1 MLINVHSFILDG
13 MPTGDHP
20 LAGRVALV
28 AGATRGCGR
37 AIAVELGAL
46 GATVYGSG
54 RSTRSGRSPMDRP
67 ETIEDTAELVTA
79 AGGQGVPVRCDHA
92 DAHDVG
98 ALVGRIRSDQARL
111 DILVNDAWGG
121 DPFVQ
126 WGKSL
131 WQHPLDATLG
141 VLRNGIETHLIT
153 NHVAIPLMLE
163 GTGGLVVEVGD
174 GKRDVPYRGNMPYDL
189 VKTAVVRMGEALAHE
204 LQPHGVTVLTV
215 TPGWLRSESMLDH
228 FGVTEET
235 WREAAE
241 RVPYFSHSETPYL
254 LGRGIAALAADPDRG
269 RFAGQCLGSWDLM
282 RVYDLMDADRTRP
295 DWGAVDLEA
304 RRAALTSAMPDP
316 A

>member
-1 MLINVHSFILDG
+1 
-13 MPTGDHP
+13 MPTDDHP

-37 AIAVELGAL
+37 AIAIELGAL

-79 AGGQGVPVRCDHA
+79 AGGEGVAVRCDHA
-92 DAHDVG
+92 DADDVD
-98 ALVGRIRSDQARL
+98 ALVGRIRSDHARL
-111 DILVNDAWGG
+111 DILVNDVWGG

-126 WGKSL
+126 WGKPL
-131 WQHPLDATLG
+131 WEHPLDATLG
-141 VLRNGIETHLIT
+141 VLRNGVETHLIT
-153 NHVAIPLMLE
+153 SHFAIPLMLE

-174 GKRDVPYRGNMPYDL
+174 GKRDVPYRTNMPYDL

-204 LQPHGVTVLTV
+204 LGPHGVTALAV

-228 FGVTEET
+228 YGITEET

-241 RVPYFSHSETPYL
+241 RLPLLQPLRDAASARPRDRRPGRRPRPGSFRRPVPRLVGPH
-254 LGRGIAALAADPDRG
+254 
-269 RFAGQCLGSWDLM
+269 AGL
-282 RVYDLMDADRTRP
+282 
-295 DWGAVDLEA
+295 
-304 RRAALTSAMPDP
+304 
-316 A
+316 